1 MTTLPPRS
9 IIFCRSEAADS
20 SMHKAFA
27 SAVVAESVAS
37 AFQSSAAVFDW
48 IFCTK
53 SHHILPKLK

>member
-1 MTTLPPRS
+1 
-9 IIFCRSEAADS
+9 
-20 SMHKAFA
+20 MHKAFA